1 MLQRL
6 SYAFLGLPLVLF
18 ACGGEE
24 PDDLICPLG
33 TVAQNNGCVPIG
45 NDASTND
52 SGTADSGDPDGSTLL
67 DAQPTDSG
75 DAGEPVDL
83 GPNDGSPMDL
93 GPSDAGEGLAALTPS
108 NLDFGRTV
116 LGQTVEATAEIR
128 NPGSTPVLIRTGL
141 LGGGAAADY
150 NIVASAT
157 ISASGLTLAPGQAVT
172 LTVRFTPRAIGAR
185 NATFP
190 VSLCAAGCASNLTL
204 SGEGLLD
211 ALSCAPTL
219 IDFGLVNPN
228 ACGTAAVSCT
238 NTSSHDATISG
249 VGFASGSAATFSVT
263 STGAAPWV
271 VPGAAAQQFQVDY
284 CPVSNG
290 RQTGTLEI
298 QVVHPDPVRR
308 VQSIAVAGT
317 GGGADIRCAP
327 STLDFGL
334 AGVGQNRSRNLTC
347 TNVGDAPL
355 AITNAQLQAGSSGAF
370 SLNAAGLPANVAP
383 AGSFVVAVDFDPIAV
398 GVEMG
403 GVEISS
409 DDRDT
414 PVVLIPLLGEALA
427 PNGCT
432 LSITPGAIELGAVR
446 LNTTTR
452 GSAVIS
458 NTGTGACAVEVR
470 GLASGTPAA
479 FTLPN
484 TVNTQLPPGQTVTVE
499 VDFTPVAA
507 QAYAGAIELETTD
520 LAQPT
525 PTIALAGTGAGATY
539 PLSALPSPLDFGV
552 IAPACSAPATRALN
566 VRNGG
571 AQALQVT
578 VAREVGTPAAFTVN
592 GAATASIQIAPGA
605 TVPVQIGFA
614 PGTAGSYAGR
624 LQVSAPSLAPL
635 FVAVSGDSAA
645 NAQNVETFASSGP
658 GVIDVLLIVDDSGSM
673 SEEQA
678 RLSAAA
684 PALLARGDAAGAD
697 YHVGVTTTDPGPVP
711 FPIGTLRG
719 TPRYVTSVSASRVA
733 DLTAAVNQGING
745 SGTEEGLAAAAAAV
759 TDATLLAG
767 TNAGFLRPNA
777 ELAVVILSDEEDFS
791 VGTVLSYVQA
801 MANRSVGIPGSLR
814 IFGITGGTTGC
825 TSPGGT
831 ADPGLRYEE
840 AATQTGGFTRSI
852 CEADYTA
859 ITNEIA
865 DAIFLGSRA
874 IYPLASRPAPGS
886 VEVRVN
892 GTLLPATNGAVVNWG
907 LDYQAAQ
914 LVFVGGNGPAAGAT
928 VEVRYQ
934 SVCVPATCGN
944 GSQQAGEQ
952 CDDGDAD
959 NTDLCLDTCYQASCG
974 DNFVRANVE
983 QCDDGNTVPGDGCNQ
998 SCIIEGCGNGI
1009 PEPGEECDN
1018 GAANSDTTPNACR
1031 TDCRDPYCRDG
1042 VQDQGE
1048 ACDDG
1053 NLSNTDACV
1062 GNCVVAVCGDGFTRV
1077 GTEQCDDG
1085 NNVDT
1090 DLCRNNCTFNAASF
1104 TVTSQAAVLTPT
1116 AGGGAIQMLDDEIQV
1131 PLAIGFPFTFLGT
1144 SVTNVNIHP
1153 NGMISFDQV
1162 ANATY
1167 LNATIPAATIPYA
1180 FVAWWWDDLDFGRV
1194 IPGVT
1199 VSATHQTLG
1208 TAPNRIRVFTFQNV
1222 PHWSTGDLL
1231 LNAEVRLFETTNVI
1245 TVHYGTATAGPT
1257 DNFSATVG
1265 WQGAGGV
1272 IGVDVLGCG
1281 ATCNGN
1287 NWPTNTRYTYTP

>member
-1 MLQRL
+1 MLQRPSFAL
-6 SYAFLGLPLVLF
+6 LGLPILLF

-45 NDASTND
+45 ADASTPD
-52 SGTADSGDPDGSTLL
+52 TGSGDSGDPDGGTGL
-67 DAQPTDSG
+67 DAQPADG
-75 DAGEPVDL
+75 GEDGGPSDL
-83 GPNDGSPMDL
+83 GPNDGSPADL
-93 GPSDAGEGLAALTPS
+93 GPIDAGEGLAALTPAT
-108 NLDFGRTV
+108 LDFGRTV
-116 LGQTVEATAEIR
+116 LGETVEASAEIR

-141 LGGGAAADY
+141 LGGAGAADY
-150 NIVASAT
+150 TIVASAT
-157 ISASGLTLAPGQAVT
+157 ISASGLTLGPGELVT
-172 LTVRFTPRAIGAR
+172 LTVRFTPRAIGIRSAS
-185 NATFP
+185 FP
-190 VSLCAAGCASNLTL
+190 ISLCAAGCDTNLNL

-211 ALSCAPTL
+211 ALSCAPSL
-219 IDFGLVNPN
+219 IDFGLVNPG
-228 ACGTAAVSCT
+228 ACGTAPVACT
-238 NTSSHDATISG
+238 NTSGHNATISG
-249 VGFASGSAATFSVT
+249 VGFASGSAPTFSVT
-263 STGAAPWV
+263 STGTAPWV
-271 VPGAAAQQFQVDY
+271 VAAAATQQFQVDY
-284 CPVSNG
+284 CPSSNG

-317 GGGADIRCAP
+317 GGGGDIRCSP
-327 STLDFGL
+327 STLDFGI
-334 AGVGQNRSRNLTC
+334 AGVGQNRTRNLTC
-347 TNVGDAPL
+347 TNQGDAPL
-355 AITNAQLQAGSSGAF
+355 AINNAQLEAGSSGTF
-370 SLNAAGLPANVAP
+370 SVSPASLPATVPPGGN
-383 AGSFVVAVDFDPIAV
+383 FLIAVDFDPIAV

-432 LSITPGAIELGAVR
+432 VTITPGAIELGAVR

-452 GSAVIS
+452 GSARIA
-458 NTGTGACAVEVR
+458 NTGTGACAVTVV
-470 GLASGTPAA
+470 GLSASTPGV
-479 FTLPN
+479 FVLPN
-484 TVNTQLPPGQTVTVE
+484 TLNTLLQPGADVTLE
-499 VDFTPVAA
+499 VDFTPTAA
-507 QAYAGAIELETTD
+507 QAYAGAIELQTTD
-520 LAQPT
+520 LAQPS
-525 PTIALAGTGAGATY
+525 PTVALAGTGSGPGY
-539 PLSALPSPLDFGV
+539 PLSALPAPLDFGV
-552 IAPACSAPATRALN
+552 IAPSCSAPATRNLN

-571 AQALQVT
+571 AQSLQVT
-578 VAREVGTPAAFTVN
+578 VAREAGTPAAFTIN
-592 GAATASIQIAPGA
+592 GGANTSVTIAAGA
-605 TVPVQIGFA
+605 TVPVEIGFS
-614 PGTAGSYAGR
+614 PGAAGSYAGR
-624 LQVSAPSLAPL
+624 LQLSAPSLAPL

-645 NAQNVETFASSGP
+645 NAQNIETFASSGP
-658 GVIDVLLIVDDSGSM
+658 GVVDVLLIVDDSGSM

-697 YHVGVTTTDPGPVP
+697 YHVGVTTTDPGPSP

-719 TPRYVTSVSASRVA
+719 TPRYVTSVSATRIA
-733 DLTAAVNQGING
+733 DLTAAVNQGVNG

-767 TNAGFLRPNA
+767 TNLGFLRPNA

-791 VGTVLSYVQA
+791 PGTVTSYVQA
-801 MANRSVGIPGSLR
+801 MSNRSVGIPGSLR
-814 IFGITGGTTGC
+814 IFGITGGPSGC
-825 TSPGGT
+825 STPNGT
-831 ADPGLRYEE
+831 ADPGVRYED
-840 AATQTGGFTRSI
+840 AAIQTGGFTRSI

-865 DAIFLGSRA
+865 DAIFLGTRA
-874 IYPLASRPAPGS
+874 VYPLASRPAPGT
-886 VEVRVN
+886 VEVRIN
-892 GTLLPATNGAVVNWG
+892 GTLLPATNGVVVNWG

-914 LVFVGGNGPAAGAT
+914 LIFVGGNGPPAGAA

-944 GSQQAGEQ
+944 GSLQAGEQ
-952 CDDGDAD
+952 CDDADAD

-974 DNFVRANVE
+974 DNFVRTNVE

-1009 PEPGEECDN
+1009 PEPGEECDD
-1018 GAANSDTTPNACR
+1018 GPANSDTNPNACR

-1062 GNCVVAVCGDGFTRV
+1062 GNCVAAVCGDGFTRAGV
-1077 GTEQCDDG
+1077 EQCDDG

-1116 AGGGAIQMLDDEIQV
+1116 AGGGAIALDDENQV
-1131 PLAIGFPFTFLGT
+1131 TLPISFPFSFLGT
-1144 SVTNVNIHP
+1144 PATNVNIHA
-1153 NGMISFDQV
+1153 NGMITFDQ
-1162 ANATY
+1162 ANAALY
-1167 LNATIPAATIPYA
+1167 QNVTIPTAATPNA

-1199 VSATHQTLG
+1199 PSATQQTLG

-1222 PHWSTGDLL
+1222 PHWTTGDVL

-1245 TVHYGTATAGPT
+1245 TVHYGTATAGIT
-1257 DNFSATVG
+1257 DDFSASVG
-1265 WQGAGGV
+1265 WEGAGGV
-1272 IGVDVLGCG
+1272 IGADVLGCG
-1281 ATCNGN
+1281 ATCNGS
-1287 NWPTNTRYTYTP
+1287 NWPTNTRYTFTP